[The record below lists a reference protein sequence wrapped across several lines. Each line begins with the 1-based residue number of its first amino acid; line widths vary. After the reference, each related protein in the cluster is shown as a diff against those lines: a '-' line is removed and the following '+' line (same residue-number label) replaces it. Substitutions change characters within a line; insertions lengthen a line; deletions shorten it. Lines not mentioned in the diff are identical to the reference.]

1 MALAAAMM
9 MSTAALAQDDNKQ
22 DPRGRGQFDRTEMIK
37 RRTDDAVK
45 KYNLNEEQAK
55 QLLELNTKYA
65 DRMGPRMGG
74 PRGSRRGG
82 GRPGMRSDQKTDGN
96 TQASPQQRPEGGQRP
111 ELTEEQKA
119 RMEEMRKQME
129 ETRKAY
135 DAEMEKILTPEQ
147 FKAYQEDAKNRN
159 PFGGRGGRRG
169 GPRPQN
175 S

>member
-1 MALAAAMM
+1 MKKIMIALAAAMM
-9 MSTAALAQDDNKQ
+9 MSSAALAQDDKSQ
-22 DPRGRGQFDRTEMIK
+22 DQRGPAQFDQTEMIK
-37 RRTDDAVK
+37 RRTDDAVQ
-45 KYNLNEEQAK
+45 KYGLNAEQAK

-65 DRMGPRMGG
+65 DRMGGRGMGRPG
-74 PRGSRRGG
+74 GGRGMRRGG
-82 GRPGMRSDQKTDGN
+82 GEGFQG
-96 TQASPQQRPEGGQRP
+96 GGQRP
-111 ELTEEQKA
+111 ELTEEQRA
-119 RMEEMRKQME
+119 RMEEMRKQRE

-175 S
+175 P

>member
-1 MALAAAMM
+1 MKKIMIALAAAMM
-9 MSTAALAQDDNKQ
+9 MSSAALAQDDKSQ
-22 DPRGRGQFDRTEMIK
+22 DQRGPAQFDQTEMIK
-37 RRTDDAVK
+37 RRTDDAVQ
-45 KYNLNEEQAK
+45 KYGLNAEQAK

-65 DRMGPRMGG
+65 DRMGGRGMGRPG
-74 PRGSRRGG
+74 GGRGMRRGG
-82 GRPGMRSDQKTDGN
+82 GEGFQGGGN
-96 TQASPQQRPEGGQRP
+96 FQGGGQRP
-111 ELTEEQKA
+111 ELTEEQRA
-119 RMEEMRKQME
+119 RMEEMRKQRE

-175 S
+175 P